1 MRAALLGRVSI
12 AIRLIALSLILAG
25 IAVATNIFLIRTL
38 DRAVA
43 TAEESERLV
52 TLIDDAQAVDK
63 AFGDL
68 RYWLTDL
75 SVSQLMLSER
85 NAAAARA
92 ALQQR
97 LDKLADRQPELVAA
111 IRREV
116 AVFDA
121 QAMQAVD
128 AYTAGQRVVGN
139 ARLAE
144 ARGHGRQVD
153 TLLEN
158 LESTLSHREQDVH
171 DAVVA
176 SGASAAQTALA
187 VVLLTLLLAGVLTVL
202 VLRSILRP
210 LAQLVA
216 ALEATRRGDLIVP
229 LPPPSRDEIGAMTR
243 AVTLFREGQAE
254 RARLEREAEAQRQL
268 VADAISCINEGF
280 VLYDAEDRLVL
291 CNSNFVR
298 LQPELADL
306 MTPGTPFRAVIEAA
320 AARGLVDPG
329 LGGVASWVEERM
341 RRHLDPQG
349 TMEYRFVDRWVQ
361 VGERRTTDGGTVAIY
376 SDITELKRRQDE
388 LEAARKDAV
397 RASQVKSDF
406 LANMSHELRTPL
418 NAIIGYSQMLQEE
431 AADDGQDDY
440 LADLGKIERAGTHLL
455 KLIND
460 ILDLS
465 KIEAGRMTVFIEKVN
480 IPTLIGEVQS
490 IIEPLAAKNGNRF
503 IVDCPAEIGSIDCDV
518 TKVKQSLLN
527 LLSNAS
533 KFTSNG
539 TVGLAVSRAGAG
551 ADERMVFC
559 VTDSGIGMTP
569 EQMDRL
575 FQAFAQ
581 ADSSTTRKF
590 GGTGLGLAITRHF
603 ARMLGGDVSVASE
616 PGVGSTFTLVLPVH
630 DHSALPAAEDAAEP
644 KRTVSGDAESAHT
657 VLVVDDDEAVH
668 DVVGAMLAR
677 DGYRVLHARSGPEA
691 MTLAREQRPDA
702 ITLDVMMPQMDG
714 WTVLSSLKGDAAL
727 RDIPVII
734 VTMLNDRAI
743 ALSLGAEAFLSKPID
758 WAQLSA
764 VLKQF
769 ARHDA
774 ATAAP
779 ILVVDD
785 DPEMRDMTRRMLER
799 MGIAVHEAADGA
811 EALAWLE
818 ANPRPSLILLDLMM
832 PVVDGFEV
840 LERLKQND
848 RWSDIPVL
856 VATSKDFNADELA
869 QLQRCTE
876 RVISKG
882 ATMGV
887 DLCTAIRDTLK
898 RTQAAVG
905 A

>member
-1 MRAALLGRVSI
+1 
-12 AIRLIALSLILAG
+12 
-25 IAVATNIFLIRTL
+25 
-38 DRAVA
+38 
-43 TAEESERLV
+43 
-52 TLIDDAQAVDK
+52 
-63 AFGDL
+63 
-68 RYWLTDL
+68 
-75 SVSQLMLSER
+75 
-85 NAAAARA
+85 
-92 ALQQR
+92 
-97 LDKLADRQPELVAA
+97 
-111 IRREV
+111 
-116 AVFDA
+116 
-121 QAMQAVD
+121 
-128 AYTAGQRVVGN
+128 
-139 ARLAE
+139 
-144 ARGHGRQVD
+144 
-153 TLLEN
+153 
-158 LESTLSHREQDVH
+158 
-171 DAVVA
+171 
-176 SGASAAQTALA
+176 
-187 VVLLTLLLAGVLTVL
+187 
-202 VLRSILRP
+202 
-210 LAQLVA
+210 
-216 ALEATRRGDLIVP
+216 
-229 LPPPSRDEIGAMTR
+229 
-243 AVTLFREGQAE
+243 
-254 RARLEREAEAQRQL
+254 
-268 VADAISCINEGF
+268 
-280 VLYDAEDRLVL
+280 
-291 CNSNFVR
+291 
-298 LQPELADL
+298 
-306 MTPGTPFRAVIEAA
+306 
-320 AARGLVDPG
+320 
-329 LGGVASWVEERM
+329 
-341 RRHLDPQG
+341 
-349 TMEYRFVDRWVQ
+349 
-361 VGERRTTDGGTVAIY
+361 
-376 SDITELKRRQDE
+376 
-388 LEAARKDAV
+388 
-397 RASQVKSDF
+397 
-406 LANMSHELRTPL
+406 MSHELRTPL

-539 TVGLAVSRAGAG
+539 TVELAVRRTGGDGDARGGAG
-551 ADERMVFC
+551 GDSWSGASADAQISFR
-559 VTDSGIGMTP
+559 VTDSGIGMTR

-603 ARMLGGDVSVASE
+603 ARMLGGDVNVASE

-644 KRTVSGDAESAHT
+644 KRAISGDAESAHT

-691 MTLAREQRPDA
+691 MTLAREQHPDA
-702 ITLDVMMPQMDG
+702 VTLDVMMPQMDG